1 MDRVNKTD
9 LRVFSNDTVYMMC
22 DGKLQECKL
31 LKTFF
36 TANMD
41 DTFSVRTTYQL
52 PDGTV
57 RNDCMRYNTAF
68 DTPLDYECNK
78 EAMTN
83 EWSLD
88 KAISNIFQHKNVVD
102 YLQYRKRDWK
112 AFYTFEYGEP
122 QLHTP
127 SYDVIYFDYE
137 QKAWSSKEVP
147 NEPIYWT
154 REAACS
160 YNTIKVVDA
169 NGNESDHIGCN
180 KLLELDDDQ
189 KELVGQLECI
199 VNQLRNS
206 GVVLLAD
213 TSDRY
218 AAYNMRNVE
227 DYVLSMDIADT
238 GRDDADK
245 FELIERYGK
254 PFILDIDLTQWSED
268 HEMFIKRK

>member
-9 LRVFSNDTVYMMC
+9 LRVFSNDTVYTMF

-36 TANMD
+36 TADMD

-57 RNDCMRYNTAF
+57 RDDYMRYDTAF
-68 DTPLDYECNK
+68 DTPSDYECNK

-88 KAISNIFQHKNVVD
+88 KAISNIFQHRNVVD

-112 AFYTFEYGEP
+112 TFYTFEDGEP
-122 QLHTP
+122 QQHTP
-127 SYDVIYFDYE
+127 SYDMIYFDYE
-137 QKAWSSKEVP
+137 QKAWNSKEVP
-147 NEPIYWT
+147 DEPIYWT
-154 REAACS
+154 HGGACS
-160 YNTIKVVDA
+160 YNTIKVVDVD
-169 NGNESDHIGCN
+169 GNESERVGCN

-206 GVVLLAD
+206 GVALLAD

-218 AAYNMRNVE
+218 VAYNMRNVE
-227 DYVLSMDIADT
+227 DYAFGLDIADI
-238 GRDDADK
+238 GREDTDK
-245 FELIERYGK
+245 FEMIERYGK
-254 PFILDIDLTQWSED
+254 SFILDINITQWSED
-268 HEMFIKRK
+268 YEMFIKRK